1 MLLATETWMFIF
13 LVIRILEPLHVH
25 IAFRWLPFPI
35 GQACSQ
41 VYLTVNFGCFEL
53 RMFPWSP
60 SEVEEGIFYPFT
72 LKVAYNC
79 T

>member
-1 MLLATETWMFIF
+1 M
-13 LVIRILEPLHVH
+13 H
-25 IAFRWLPFPI
+25 IAFRLLPFPI
-35 GQACSQ
+35 GQECSQ
-41 VYLTVNFGCFEL
+41 VCLAANFDCFEL

-72 LKVAYNC
+72 LKVASKC